1 MHMLQ
6 RLRNLVPS
14 LWRHI
19 GKVWIGSSRSETK
32 AWNELLAKLKN
43 KEIPTDQIGH
53 TIVKLG
59 KPFAQWKIQKAKTV
73 VASYADHTDSRVR
86 QEVLWFLTSWGKLRE
101 YEPLLI
107 RALRHDSDEDNRN
120 FAALFLAQLLRR
132 SADRE
137 AIRALRQCVED
148 ASEDR
153 PVRLQAY
160 ASLLELV
167 CGEIEHKFSSYEK
180 ELEDIDWNWVRS
192 LGE

>member
-1 MHMLQ
+1 MPLNGLKSMHMLQ

-43 KEIPTDQIGH
+43 KEIPTDQDWTYDRQARETVRPVEDSKGENRGRFICRPYG
-53 TIVKLG
+53 
-59 KPFAQWKIQKAKTV
+59 FA
-73 VASYADHTDSRVR
+73 RR

-167 CGEIEHKFSSYEK
+167 CGEINTNSPRRKRIGRY
-180 ELEDIDWNWVRS
+180 
-192 LGE
+192 